1 MKLAR
6 SLLTLAILSAASSPA
21 FADIEFD
28 VIGGSEITFEGLLQ
42 ADYYRYNSDIN
53 FLGASS
59 GTLLGDGRDSDK
71 QMRRAELVF
80 KGKGPGMWNWV
91 LGYDARADKF
101 LDANISY
108 RFSGFTTL
116 KVGQFKQP
124 NSLEELSSTKNNDFI
139 SKAMTTNLQGV
150 ARRVGAS
157 LGTGADNWTIT
168 GSVFTRE
175 LTRNL
180 GEGNGFGARATW
192 APILDNENHS
202 FLHLGVSA
210 VDFEAHDIGNDPRA
224 PVNPPI
230 ADADGR
236 ARFRVRPDA
245 DLTGS
250 RLVDSGQ
257 FSDADRIRT
266 LGAEAAWVSGPFKL
280 QSEYMRTDVG
290 RDGTQTNVPVH
301 GDYGFSSWYVSGVWN
316 LTGETWTYKD
326 GVPVTSLPSEPGRGM
341 WQLAGRYDR
350 VDLNDGSVSFATPT
364 PVVSGVLGGKESNWT
379 VGVNY
384 YWRSNFKFALNYV
397 KVSSEKYI
405 GKTSATY
412 SDDPAWNNRTVNN
425 FLKDDPSIIEFR
437 AQVYW

>member
-1 MKLAR
+1 MKPLP
-6 SLLTLAILSAASSPA
+6 SLLALAVLAVLSQPA
-21 FADIEFD
+21 RADIELD
-28 VIGGSEITFEGLLQ
+28 VIGGSEITFEGLIQ
-42 ADYYRYNSDIN
+42 ADYYHYDSDFL
-53 FLGASS
+53 FLGANS
-59 GTLLGDGRDSDK
+59 GAALGDGRETD
-71 QMRRAELVF
+71 QGMRRAELVF

-157 LGTGADNWTIT
+157 LGTGADNWSIT
-168 GSVFTRE
+168 GSAFTRE

-180 GEGNGFGARATW
+180 GEGDGFGARGTW
-192 APILDNENHS
+192 APILDTENQTY
-202 FLHLGVSA
+202 LHLGLSY

-224 PVNPPI
+224 AVNPPI

-245 DLTGS
+245 DMTGA

-257 FSDADRIRT
+257 FTDADHIRT
-266 LGAEAAWVSGPFKL
+266 IGAEAAWVYGAFKV
-280 QSEYMRTDVG
+280 QSEYMKTDVG
-290 RDGTQTNVPVH
+290 RELHD
-301 GDYGFSSWYVSGVWN
+301 DYGFESWYVTGVWN
-316 LTGETWTYKD
+316 ITGETWTYKD

-341 WQLAGRYDR
+341 WQLGARYDH
-350 VDLNDGSVSFATPT
+350 VDLNDGSLVIPVATPNAPT
-364 PVVSGVLGGKESNWT
+364 VAGVLGGEESNWT

-397 KVSSEKYI
+397 KVDSEKYNS
-405 GKTSATY
+405 TLRRY
-412 SDDPAWNNRTVNN
+412 VEDN
-425 FLKDDPSIIEFR
+425 PSILEFR
-437 AQVYW
+437 AQLYW

>member
-42 ADYYRYNSDIN
+42 ADYYRYNSDVA
-53 FLGASS
+53 FLGAFS
-59 GTLLGDGRDSDK
+59 GAALGDGRETD
-71 QMRRAELVF
+71 QGMRRAELVL

-101 LDANISY
+101 LDANVSY

-150 ARRVGAS
+150 ARRVGVS

-168 GSVFTRE
+168 GSAFTRE

-180 GEGNGFGARATW
+180 GEGNGYGARATW
-192 APILDNENHS
+192 APILDTENHT

-210 VDFEAHDIGNDPRA
+210 VDFEAHDAGNDPRA
-224 PVNPPI
+224 AVNPPI
-230 ADADGR
+230 ATADGR

-245 DLTGS
+245 DLTGV

-257 FSDADRIRT
+257 FTDADRIRT
-266 LGAEAAWVSGPFKL
+266 LGAEAAWVSGPVKV
-280 QSEYMRTDVG
+280 QSEYMRTNVG
-290 RDGTQTNVPVH
+290 RNLHD
-301 GDYGFSSWYVSGVWN
+301 DYGFDSWYVSGVWN

-326 GVPVTSLPSEPGRGM
+326 GVPVTTLPNEPGSGM
-341 WQLAGRYDR
+341 WQLGARYDR

-397 KVSSEKYI
+397 KVSSEKYL

-412 SDDPAWNNRTVNN
+412 SDNPAYNSKTFNAFV
-425 FLKDDPSIIEFR
+425 KDDPSIIEFR